1 MPTIRLSVRELVEFL
16 LRTGSIDS
24 RFTGFDRANEGAR
37 IHRRLQKAAGE
48 GYAAEVFLTAERTM
62 EGIGFTIE
70 GRADGIFT
78 DEDGTVVIDEIK
90 TTAAPTDAITEDMN
104 PCHWA
109 QGMVYG
115 AICAEQRELET
126 LDVRL
131 TYYQIDT
138 DEIIRYTRHFS
149 AAELDAFLND
159 LLRQYLPWARRQL
172 DWVEARNRSLWALQ
186 FPFPAYRP
194 GQRALAGEVYRACAA
209 GKAEQK
215 GGTRLFCQAPTGI
228 GKTMSALF
236 PALKAMG
243 EGKGEKIFYLTARN
257 TTQAAAEDALARLRA
272 ADPALSLRSVTLSA
286 KEKAC
291 LCKDAEG
298 RPACLPEACPYA
310 NGYYERLKGALAD
323 LLDSAVLYDRA
334 ALTET
339 ARRHR
344 VCPFELGLDLS
355 EWCDV
360 VIGDYNY
367 LFDPTVHLRRFFDA
381 AGDYIFLIDEAHN
394 LPDRARAMYSA
405 RFCKSSLTDA
415 RRAIGKGKS
424 ALKTALTKA
433 DRGFLEARRAVTKL
447 APRRG
452 SAPTES
458 PPEDL
463 TRQTSLLDTE
473 PAEAAFPLPEP
484 LLAQDGMVFLQELP
498 KELLRLLFSLQAPLQ
513 DWLEANPE
521 ADAHAQLLELYFAVQ
536 DITRV
541 AERYDAHFVTQ
552 LTARGSEL
560 DWELLCLDPAPFVDA
575 SLAAGRAAALFSATL
590 TPPGYYRS
598 VLGCP
603 DARAVAL
610 ESPFP
615 PEHLGLYCL
624 PGISTRYRDREASVQ
639 AVSDA
644 LAALARAKV
653 GNYLA
658 FFPSYAYLRQVHED
672 FTARYP
678 DIGTLAQESGLDDAA
693 RAAFLEQFGPSPAKT
708 LLGFGVMGGIFG
720 EGVDLVGDRLIG
732 CAIVGVGLPQVNPR
746 QEILRRYYDEAGGTG
761 FDYAYRF
768 PGMNKVLQ
776 AAGRVIRTQEDRGVV
791 LLLDDRFARAEYT
804 RLFPR
809 HWHQLQYLRSTTEL
823 VQQLAAFWALNQ

>member
-172 DWVEARNRSLWALQ
+172 DWVEARNQSLGALQ

-228 GKTMSALF
+228 GKTMSVLF
-236 PALKAMG
+236 PALKAVG
-243 EGKGEKIFYLTARN
+243 QGGPVFYLTARG
-257 TTQAAAEDALARLRA
+257 TTRAAAENALALLRA
-272 ADPALSLRSVTLSA
+272 SDADLKLRSVTLTA
-286 KEKAC
+286 KDKICMQDRREC
-291 LCKDAEG
+291 T
-298 RPACLPEACPYA
+298 PEACPYA
-310 NGYYERLKGALAD
+310 KGYYDRVRTALWDA
-323 LLDSAVLYDRA
+323 LDTH
-334 ALTET
+334 ALTADALQML
-339 ARRHR
+339 ARRHK

-355 EWCDV
+355 LWCDV

-367 LFDPTVHLRRFFDA
+367 LFDPVVHLERFFDT
-381 AGDYIFLIDEAHN
+381 AGDYLFLLDEAHN
-394 LPDRARAMYSA
+394 LPDRARGMHSA
-405 RFCKSSLTDA
+405 ILAKSAFYDA
-415 RRAIGKGKS
+415 KKRLGKGKS
-424 ALKTALTKA
+424 SLKNALTKVNDIFIEWRHRCEEAPGDSRFGRTFFEKSRA
-433 DRGFLEARRAVTKL
+433 DALDRA
-447 APRRG
+447 
-452 SAPTES
+452 
-458 PPEDL
+458 L
-463 TRQTSLLDTE
+463 TRLC
-473 PAEAAFPLPEP
+473 EP
-484 LLAQDGMVFLQELP
+484 LEIWLDEHRDPDETHEALLQ
-498 KELLRLLFSLQAPLQ
+498 
-513 DWLEANPE
+513 
-521 ADAHAQLLELYFAVQ
+521 LYF
-536 DITRV
+536 DIRAWLRV
-541 AERYDAHFVTQ
+541 ADTFDDHFVLQ
-552 LTARGSEL
+552 ISAHGSEVRAAM
-560 DWELLCLDPAPFVDA
+560 LCLDPSDF
-575 SLAAGRAAALFSATL
+575 LAADFAKGRAAVLFSATL
-590 TPPGYYRS
+590 APAGYYRD
-598 VLGCP
+598 LCGLP

-610 ESPFP
+610 RSPFDT
-615 PEHLGLYCL
+615 EHLGLWCARHV
-624 PGISTRYRDREASVQ
+624 STRYKDRADSIAKVADLL
-639 AVSDA
+639 AVMSG
-644 LAALARAKV
+644 ARA
-653 GNYLA
+653 GHYLA
-658 FFPSYAYLRQVHED
+658 FFPSYSYLQQVWED

-678 DIGTLAQESGLDDAA
+678 DQPTLCQESAMDEGKRAEFLAQFQKSDG
-693 RAAFLEQFGPSPAKT
+693 RP
-708 LLGFGVMGGIFG
+708 LLGFAVLGGVFG
-720 EGVDLVGDRLIG
+720 EGVDLTGESLIG
-732 CAIVGVGLPQVNPR
+732 AAIVSPGLPQVGPR
-746 QEILRRYYDEAGGTG
+746 QEQLRDYFEQTRGSG

-776 AAGRVIRTQEDRGVV
+776 AAGRVIRTPEDRGVV
-791 LLLDDRFARAEYT
+791 LLIDDRFLAPDTRRLMPPHWEQLKTVDSAQALTAE
-804 RLFPR
+804 
-809 HWHQLQYLRSTTEL
+809 
-823 VQQLAAFWALNQ
+823 LAAFWK

>member
-109 QGMVYG
+109 QGMAYG

-172 DWVEARNRSLWALQ
+172 DWVEARDRSLGPLQ

-257 TTQAAAEDALARLRA
+257 TTQTAAEDALARLRA

-310 NGYYERLKGALAD
+310 NGYYERLKDALAD
-323 LLDSAVLYDRA
+323 LLDSAVPYDRA

-367 LFDPTVHLRRFFDA
+367 LFDPVVHLKRFFDA
-381 AGDYIFLIDEAHN
+381 AGDWLFLIDEAHN

-405 RFCKSSLTDA
+405 QFAKSSLTEA
-415 RRAIGKGKS
+415 KRALGKGKGS
-424 ALKTALTKA
+424 LKTALTKA
-433 DRGFLEARRAVTKL
+433 DKVFLAARKACAQA
-447 APRRG
+447 APRTG
-452 SAPTES
+452 AEPAGETE
-458 PPEDL
+458 PA
-463 TRQTSLLDTE
+463 QISLL
-473 PAEAAFPLPEP
+473 PAEAAPDFALPQPLY
-484 LLAQDGMVFLQELP
+484 ARDGTVFLQQLP
-498 KELLRLLFSLQAPLQ
+498 AALPAALRAVHTPLQ
-513 DWLEANPE
+513 DWLEQNPE
-521 ADAHAQLLELYFAVQ
+521 DPAHAQLLELYFALQ
-536 DITRV
+536 DIAR
-541 AERYDAHFVTQ
+541 AADRYDSHFVTQ

-560 DWELLCLDPAPFVDA
+560 ELHLLCLDPAPFVDA
-575 SLAAGRAAALFSATL
+575 SLAAGRSAALFSATL
-590 TPPGYYRS
+590 TPPAFYRS
-598 VLGCP
+598 VLGCA

-610 ESPFP
+610 PSPFP
-615 PEHLGLYCL
+615 PENLGLFCL
-624 PGISTRYRDREASVQ
+624 PGISTRYRQREASVP
-639 AVSDA
+639 AVADA
-644 LAALARAKV
+644 LAALARGKT

-658 FFPSYAYLRQVHED
+658 FFPSYAYLQQVYEA
-672 FTARYP
+672 FAARWP
-678 DIGTLAQESGLDDAA
+678 DIPTLVQQRSLDDAG
-693 RAAFLEQFGPSPAKT
+693 RAEFLAQFAPHPANT
-708 LLGFGVMGGIFG
+708 LLGFAVMGGIFG

-746 QEILRRYYDEAGGTG
+746 QEMLRRYYEEQSGCG
-761 FDYAYRF
+761 FDYAYRY

-776 AAGRVIRTQEDRGVV
+776 AAGRVVRTPQDKGVV
-791 LLLDDRFARAEYT
+791 LLLDDRFAQPDTA
-804 RLFPR
+804 RLFPP
-809 HWHQLQYLRSTTEL
+809 HWQHIRYLPGT
-823 VQQLAAFWALNQ
+823 AALETALKGFWDV